1 MSNQAATRKPSK
13 QSGKDKNDSQNAS
26 RQSTQPVQESLTP
39 NPDAHLSSAQLVAK
53 ETANKHELAKK
64 HTLFSAPEALKVQ
77 SFVDAKDQ
85 VNNWCV
91 AYVIE
96 ENLDNNTVKLHF
108 EGWSQRFEIVLKRN
122 SNKMAPFRSH
132 TRGYT
137 G

>member
-1 MSNQAATRKPSK
+1 MS
-13 QSGKDKNDSQNAS
+13 
-26 RQSTQPVQESLTP
+26 ESLA
-39 NPDAHLSSAQLVAK
+39 PDPDLQVNTTNMVAK
-53 ETANKHELAKK
+53 ETANKFELAKK
-64 HTLFSAPEALKVQ
+64 YSLFSAPEALKVQ

-96 ENLDNNTVKLHF
+96 ENFDNNTVKLHF
-108 EGWSQRFEIVLKRN
+108 EGWSARFELVLKRN